1 MASSSNRYGLGALA
15 EGIGAGA
22 GALQSTQM
30 NRAKI
35 SEARAI
41 AGKAMQGIG
50 FATIGGRDWAIMPD
64 GSRMLVGEY
73 LALPANKRPTL
84 AGSAELP
91 NIISGHPEWGQSSM
105 PGQSA
110 TPGQGDTMAAKSL
123 ENMPKPHGEVP
134 KFFGDIGRAQAGRD
148 FAALM
153 PLSDDQRAPQMEIS
167 KAVEANTIQDATSA
181 YNQGGTLNQLTQA
194 LLKLPANE
202 ALSGGPL
209 FDFKAGLLNKANDV
223 IKTVASTLHMDPTQ
237 YLATTPEQNDALG
250 WKAASDKLTG
260 FLRIAT
266 TKGANQNSLGAL
278 DEVASMVPNSSLT
291 RDQAAKILAG
301 QYIDKQRAL
310 DRFNYLNEYKA
321 DVAEAHPGMSN
332 MYLAQNADAS
342 FRKEH
347 PDQEYGKAKNNI
359 MQMLNTTMNDGNS
372 LFYWVYSG
380 KTKPE
385 TIDKLFKFP
394 GFSRYV
400 TNQ

>member
-1 MASSSNRYGLGALA
+1 
-15 EGIGAGA
+15 
-22 GALQSTQM
+22 
-30 NRAKI
+30 
-35 SEARAI
+35 
-41 AGKAMQGIG
+41 
-50 FATIGGRDWAIMPD
+50 
-64 GSRMLVGEY
+64 
-73 LALPANKRPTL
+73 
-84 AGSAELP
+84 
-91 NIISGHPEWGQSSM
+91 
-105 PGQSA
+105 
-110 TPGQGDTMAAKSL
+110 
-123 ENMPKPHGEVP
+123 
-134 KFFGDIGRAQAGRD
+134 
-148 FAALM
+148 
-153 PLSDDQRAPQMEIS
+153 
-167 KAVEANTIQDATSA
+167 
-181 YNQGGTLNQLTQA
+181 
-194 LLKLPANE
+194 
-202 ALSGGPL
+202 
-209 FDFKAGLLNKANDV
+209 
-223 IKTVASTLHMDPTQ
+223 
-237 YLATTPEQNDALG
+237 
-250 WKAASDKLTG
+250 
-260 FLRIAT
+260 
-266 TKGANQNSLGAL
+266 
-278 DEVASMVPNSSLT
+278 MVPNSSLT